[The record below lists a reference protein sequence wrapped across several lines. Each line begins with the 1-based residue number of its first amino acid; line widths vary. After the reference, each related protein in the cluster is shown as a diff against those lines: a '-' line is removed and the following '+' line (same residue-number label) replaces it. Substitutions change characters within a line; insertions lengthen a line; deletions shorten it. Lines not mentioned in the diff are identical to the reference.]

1 MGKQKDR
8 TVTMALG
15 EMEPFVEY
23 LCEGNSKE
31 DLAALYLS
39 KLSSTD
45 WAELHGEIRGAEKA
59 RAKDI

>member
-8 TVTMALG
+8 TVTMTQEEELG
-15 EMEPFVEY
+15 PFVEY
-23 LCEGNSKE
+23 LCEGNSVE

-45 WAELHGEIRGAEKA
+45 WAELRDEIRGAE
-59 RAKDI
+59 